1 MPSCDEGDDRV
12 VRVNATGLL
21 SAAVGRASAAGPIGL
36 GLLRTYARTVG
47 VIQWLNAAFFG
58 WMTYIYFA
66 HGRFY
71 NPALRIKGGHSQ
83 AYLDFGWLIFT
94 PVFGL
99 LSVSGFLSGWG
110 LLKLRPWVRRWA
122 AAYLGI
128 LLLGTAAATVVEMP
142 RLWLVPES
150 RTALLL
156 FSTAFALPCLPL
168 LFGAVF
174 TGISIRDRRSDR
186 SPEQELR
193 AILESRDER
202 VRGRW
207 NEVC

>member
-1 MPSCDEGDDRV
+1 MPFYDEDGARD

-21 SAAVGRASAAGPIGL
+21 SAPVGRASAVGPLGSGL
-36 GLLRTYARTVG
+36 MRTYARTVG

-58 WMTYIYFA
+58 WMTIIYFTF
-66 HGRFY
+66 GRFY
-71 NPALRIKGGHSQ
+71 HAEAYGKGGPFP

-110 LLKLRPWVRRWA
+110 LLKLRPWVRWWA

-128 LLLGTAAATVVEMP
+128 LLLGTAAAIVVEMP

-150 RTALLL
+150 LTALML
-156 FSTAFALPCLPL
+156 FSTAFALPCLPF
-168 LFGAVF
+168 LFGPVVDLV
-174 TGISIRDRRSDR
+174 TG
-186 SPEQELR
+186 PTPLR
-193 AILESRDER
+193 VAKEKSMVASYGVRDELLD
-202 VRGRW
+202 G
-207 NEVC
+207 